1 MASVRFENVSISYGA
16 KQVVKDF
23 SLSVNDGE
31 IMGIIGPSGC
41 GKTTLIRALCGLIK
55 PEKGNIYI
63 NDQLVFSDEKRIN
76 VAPERRGIGVVF
88 QDYAVWPHL
97 SVWDNV
103 CYPMKKHKV
112 PKEEIA
118 KRAAYALEQVR
129 MTGYEKHM
137 PAQLSGGQQQR
148 VAIARTLAPEPSV
161 LFMDEPLSNLDA
173 KLRLE
178 MRYELQ
184 RLHVETGSTFVY
196 VTHDQMEAMTLATQ
210 ICLINNG
217 VLQQYQPPLTVYNH
231 PQNLF
236 VADFVGNPSI
246 NFVEAKGAQQPDGSI
261 TLDILGGVK
270 AVFRPREG
278 LDLAAWFAERDRKAA
293 AHAAERLAKS
303 QEKGYVEKGNKDE
316 PFRYHIAKVEEE
328 DDSLQEEPILTNED
342 LVLGIR
348 PEFLNITSEAPLKG
362 EIYGA
367 MPTGM
372 ESTIKV
378 YVNGFLLTGVVFGSS
393 LFTIGE
399 QHSISFTGHH
409 IMLFDRQSGDCIAL
423 GSLETL

>member
-16 KQVVKDF
+16 KQVVKDL

-112 PKEEIA
+112 PKEEIV

-148 VAIARTLAPEPSV
+148 VALARTL
-161 LFMDEPLSNLDA
+161 N
-173 KLRLE
+173 
-178 MRYELQ
+178 Q
-184 RLHVETGSTFVY
+184 
-196 VTHDQMEAMTLATQ
+196 
-210 ICLINNG
+210 
-217 VLQQYQPPLTVYNH
+217 
-231 PQNLF
+231 
-236 VADFVGNPSI
+236 NPSI
-246 NFVEAKGAQQPDGSI
+246 ILADEPVAALDPVTAHQVMADFKRINEEMNI
-261 TLDILGGVK
+261 TILINIHHV
-270 AVFRPREG
+270 
-278 LDLAAWFAERDRKAA
+278 DLA
-293 AHAAERLAKS
+293 L
-303 QEKGYVEKGNKDE
+303 GYAQRV
-316 PFRYHIAKVEEE
+316 V
-328 DDSLQEEPILTNED
+328 
-342 LVLGIR
+342 GIR
-348 PEFLNITSEAPLKG
+348 AG
-362 EIYGA
+362 EI
-367 MPTGM
+367 
-372 ESTIKV
+372 V
-378 YVNGFLLTGVVFGSS
+378 YDGPASEVTQEILDSIYNGSAVPQAGGN
-393 LFTIGE
+393 
-399 QHSISFTGHH
+399 
-409 IMLFDRQSGDCIAL
+409 
-423 GSLETL
+423 

>member
-148 VAIARTLAPEPSV
+148 VAIARSLVSSDELIV
-161 LFMDEPLSNLDA
+161 LDEPITNLDA
-173 KLRLE
+173 KLREEMILE
-178 MRYELQ
+178 IQMIQQNIGTTIIYI
-184 RLHVETGSTFVY
+184 
-196 VTHDQMEAMTLATQ
+196 THDQEAA
-210 ICLINNG
+210 
-217 VLQQYQPPLTVYNH
+217 LQLCDRI
-231 PQNLF
+231 
-236 VADFVGNPSI
+236 AI
-246 NFVEAKGAQQPDGSI
+246 MQPDGQICQIGSDEEI
-261 TLDILGGVK
+261 IRRPANRFVYSFIGVSNFLPVTEKGGKVCLALGGEPVL
-270 AVFRPREG
+270 FDTPP
-278 LDLAAWFAERDRKAA
+278 
-293 AHAAERLAKS
+293 
-303 QEKGYVEKGNKDE
+303 QGYVSGKKNVMGVRPMDIVFDAESPIRATIRRDTFLGNQYDYQVELMGKELRVERNALDVLAD
-316 PFRYHIAKVEEE
+316 PTRYEAGQEVGLKFLNVKFYEEE
-328 DDSLQEEPILTNED
+328 
-342 LVLGIR
+342 
-348 PEFLNITSEAPLKG
+348 AK
-362 EIYGA
+362 A
-367 MPTGM
+367 
-372 ESTIKV
+372 
-378 YVNGFLLTGVVFGSS
+378 
-393 LFTIGE
+393 
-399 QHSISFTGHH
+399 
-409 IMLFDRQSGDCIAL
+409 
-423 GSLETL
+423 

>member
-55 PEKGNIYI
+55 PDKGNIYI

-148 VAIARTLAPEPSV
+148 VAIARSLVSSDELIV
-161 LFMDEPLSNLDA
+161 LDEPITNLDA
-173 KLRLE
+173 KLREEMILE
-178 MRYELQ
+178 IQMIQQNIGTTIIYI
-184 RLHVETGSTFVY
+184 
-196 VTHDQMEAMTLATQ
+196 THDQEAA
-210 ICLINNG
+210 
-217 VLQQYQPPLTVYNH
+217 LQLCDRI
-231 PQNLF
+231 
-236 VADFVGNPSI
+236 AI
-246 NFVEAKGAQQPDGSI
+246 MQPDGQICQIGSDEEI
-261 TLDILGGVK
+261 IRRPANRFVYSFIGVSNFLPVTEKGGKVCLALGGEPVLFD
-270 AVFRPREG
+270 APP
-278 LDLAAWFAERDRKAA
+278 
-293 AHAAERLAKS
+293 
-303 QEKGYVEKGNKDE
+303 QGYVSGKKNVMGVRPMDIVFDAESPIRATIRRDTFLGNQYDYQVE
-316 PFRYHIAKVEEE
+316 LMGRELRVERNALDVLADPTRYEAGQEVGLKFLNVKFYEEE
-328 DDSLQEEPILTNED
+328 
-342 LVLGIR
+342 
-348 PEFLNITSEAPLKG
+348 AK
-362 EIYGA
+362 A
-367 MPTGM
+367 
-372 ESTIKV
+372 
-378 YVNGFLLTGVVFGSS
+378 
-393 LFTIGE
+393 
-399 QHSISFTGHH
+399 
-409 IMLFDRQSGDCIAL
+409 
-423 GSLETL
+423 

>member
-148 VAIARTLAPEPSV
+148 VAIARSLVSSDELIV
-161 LFMDEPLSNLDA
+161 LDEPITNLDA
-173 KLRLE
+173 KLREEMILE
-178 MRYELQ
+178 IQIIQQNIGTTIIYI
-184 RLHVETGSTFVY
+184 
-196 VTHDQMEAMTLATQ
+196 THDQEAA
-210 ICLINNG
+210 
-217 VLQQYQPPLTVYNH
+217 LQLCDRI
-231 PQNLF
+231 
-236 VADFVGNPSI
+236 AI
-246 NFVEAKGAQQPDGSI
+246 MQPDGQICQIGSDEEI
-261 TLDILGGVK
+261 IRRPANRFVYSFIGVSNFLPVTEKGGKVCLALGGEPVL
-270 AVFRPREG
+270 FDTPP
-278 LDLAAWFAERDRKAA
+278 
-293 AHAAERLAKS
+293 
-303 QEKGYVEKGNKDE
+303 QGYVSGKKNVMGVRPMDIVFDAESPIRATIRRDTFLGNQYDYQVE
-316 PFRYHIAKVEEE
+316 LMGRELRVERNALDVLADPTRYEAGQEVGLKFLNVKFYEEE
-328 DDSLQEEPILTNED
+328 
-342 LVLGIR
+342 
-348 PEFLNITSEAPLKG
+348 AK
-362 EIYGA
+362 A
-367 MPTGM
+367 
-372 ESTIKV
+372 
-378 YVNGFLLTGVVFGSS
+378 
-393 LFTIGE
+393 
-399 QHSISFTGHH
+399 
-409 IMLFDRQSGDCIAL
+409 
-423 GSLETL
+423 

>member
-148 VAIARTLAPEPSV
+148 VAIARSLVSSDELIV
-161 LFMDEPLSNLDA
+161 LDEPITNLDA
-173 KLRLE
+173 KLREEMILE
-178 MRYELQ
+178 IQMIQQNIGTTIIYI
-184 RLHVETGSTFVY
+184 
-196 VTHDQMEAMTLATQ
+196 THDQEAA
-210 ICLINNG
+210 
-217 VLQQYQPPLTVYNH
+217 LQLCDRI
-231 PQNLF
+231 
-236 VADFVGNPSI
+236 AI
-246 NFVEAKGAQQPDGSI
+246 MQPDGQICQIGSDEEI
-261 TLDILGGVK
+261 IRRPANRFVYSFIGVSNFLPVTEKGGKVCLALGGEPVLFD
-270 AVFRPREG
+270 APP
-278 LDLAAWFAERDRKAA
+278 
-293 AHAAERLAKS
+293 
-303 QEKGYVEKGNKDE
+303 QGYVSGKKNVMGVRPMDVVFDAESPIRATIRRDTFLGNQYDYQVE
-316 PFRYHIAKVEEE
+316 LMGRELRVERNALDVLADPTRYEAGQEVGLKFLNVKFYEEE
-328 DDSLQEEPILTNED
+328 
-342 LVLGIR
+342 
-348 PEFLNITSEAPLKG
+348 AK
-362 EIYGA
+362 A
-367 MPTGM
+367 
-372 ESTIKV
+372 
-378 YVNGFLLTGVVFGSS
+378 
-393 LFTIGE
+393 
-399 QHSISFTGHH
+399 
-409 IMLFDRQSGDCIAL
+409 
-423 GSLETL
+423 

>member
-1 MASVRFENVSISYGA
+1 MASVRFENVSISYGS

-23 SLSVNDGE
+23 SLSVKDGE

-148 VAIARTLAPEPSV
+148 VAIARSLVSSDELIV
-161 LFMDEPLSNLDA
+161 LDEPITNLDA
-173 KLRLE
+173 KLREEMILE
-178 MRYELQ
+178 IQMIQQNIGTTIIYI
-184 RLHVETGSTFVY
+184 
-196 VTHDQMEAMTLATQ
+196 THDQEAA
-210 ICLINNG
+210 
-217 VLQQYQPPLTVYNH
+217 LQLCDRI
-231 PQNLF
+231 
-236 VADFVGNPSI
+236 AI
-246 NFVEAKGAQQPDGSI
+246 MQPDGQICQIGSDEEI
-261 TLDILGGVK
+261 IRRPANRFVYSFIGVSNFLPVTEKGGKVCLALGGEPVLFD
-270 AVFRPREG
+270 ALP
-278 LDLAAWFAERDRKAA
+278 
-293 AHAAERLAKS
+293 
-303 QEKGYVEKGNKDE
+303 QGYVSGKKNVMGVRPMDIVFDAESPIRATIRRDTFLGNQYDYQVE
-316 PFRYHIAKVEEE
+316 LMGRELRVERNALDVLADPTRYEAGQEVGLKFLNVKFYEEE
-328 DDSLQEEPILTNED
+328 
-342 LVLGIR
+342 
-348 PEFLNITSEAPLKG
+348 AK
-362 EIYGA
+362 A
-367 MPTGM
+367 
-372 ESTIKV
+372 
-378 YVNGFLLTGVVFGSS
+378 
-393 LFTIGE
+393 
-399 QHSISFTGHH
+399 
-409 IMLFDRQSGDCIAL
+409 
-423 GSLETL
+423 

>member
-23 SLSVNDGE
+23 SLSVNNGE

-55 PEKGNIYI
+55 AEKGNIYI

-148 VAIARTLAPEPSV
+148 VAIARSLVSSDELIVLDHQCGREAPRGDDSGNPDDPAEHRHDDHLHHARSGSGAPA
-161 LFMDEPLSNLDA
+161 LRPNRHHAAGRADLPDRQRRGDHPPPGEPL
-173 KLRLE
+173 RLFLY
-178 MRYELQ
+178 RRFQLPAGNRKGRQGLFGAGQ
-184 RLHVETGSTFVY
+184 RACFV
-196 VTHDQMEAMTLATQ
+196 
-210 ICLINNG
+210 
-217 VLQQYQPPLTVYNH
+217 
-231 PQNLF
+231 
-236 VADFVGNPSI
+236 
-246 NFVEAKGAQQPDGSI
+246 
-261 TLDILGGVK
+261 
-270 AVFRPREG
+270 
-278 LDLAAWFAERDRKAA
+278 
-293 AHAAERLAKS
+293 
-303 QEKGYVEKGNKDE
+303 
-316 PFRYHIAKVEEE
+316 
-328 DDSLQEEPILTNED
+328 
-342 LVLGIR
+342 
-348 PEFLNITSEAPLKG
+348 
-362 EIYGA
+362 
-367 MPTGM
+367 
-372 ESTIKV
+372 
-378 YVNGFLLTGVVFGSS
+378 
-393 LFTIGE
+393 
-399 QHSISFTGHH
+399 
-409 IMLFDRQSGDCIAL
+409 
-423 GSLETL
+423 

>member
-1 MASVRFENVSISYGA
+1 MASVRFENVFISYGA

-148 VAIARTLAPEPSV
+148 VAIARALIRRPALILA
-161 LFMDEPLSNLDA
+161 DEP
-173 KLRLE
+173 
-178 MRYELQ
+178 
-184 RLHVETGSTFVY
+184 TGSL
-196 VTHDQMEAMTLATQ
+196 DPDATQ
-210 ICLINNG
+210 EILSLLEDLHRAGQTILLITHN
-217 VLQQYQPPLTVYNH
+217 PTV
-231 PQNLF
+231 
-236 VADFVGNPSI
+236 
-246 NFVEAKGAQQPDGSI
+246 
-261 TLDILGGVK
+261 
-270 AVFRPREG
+270 
-278 LDLAAWFAERDRKAA
+278 AARAER
-293 AHAAERLAKS
+293 RLT
-303 QEKGYVEKGNKDE
+303 
-316 PFRYHIAKVEEE
+316 
-328 DDSLQEEPILTNED
+328 L
-342 LVLGIR
+342 
-348 PEFLNITSEAPLKG
+348 
-362 EIYGA
+362 
-367 MPTGM
+367 
-372 ESTIKV
+372 
-378 YVNGFLLTGVVFGSS
+378 
-393 LFTIGE
+393 
-399 QHSISFTGHH
+399 
-409 IMLFDRQSGDCIAL
+409 QSGKIFEE
-423 GSLETL
+423 G